1 MTEFYCYNLE
11 IYELEAGQSRKVFC
25 HSFNPKEMYKVME
38 AIKSYSYREWYGDIL
53 LKLESNTRRLVEHEL
68 NLKQMVENYQAN
80 LIQLALVK
88 TGGNKL
94 QAAKLLKVN
103 RTTLVE
109 LTKRY
114 GLNDVGKDSPTCA
127 GYTLHVVD
135 NLEERLKQQDIESM
149 SEGEIEHMIERTKLI
164 QATAQAKLREVK
176 RSSESKE
183 VPKLRLVNES

>member
-11 IYELEAGQSRKVFC
+11 IYELEAGKSRKVFC
-25 HSFNPKEMYKVME
+25 HSFNPGEMYKVME

-53 LKLESNTRRLVEHEL
+53 LKLGSNTRRLVEHEL
-68 NLKQMVENYQAN
+68 NLKSMVENYQAN

-88 TGGNKL
+88 TGGNKAH
-94 QAAKLLKVN
+94 AAKLLKIN

-149 SEGEIEHMIERTKLI
+149 SEGEIEHMLARVKQIE
-164 QATAQAKLREVK
+164 ASAQAKLREVK
-176 RSSESKE
+176 RESESIE
-183 VPKLRLVNES
+183 VPKLRLVNEN